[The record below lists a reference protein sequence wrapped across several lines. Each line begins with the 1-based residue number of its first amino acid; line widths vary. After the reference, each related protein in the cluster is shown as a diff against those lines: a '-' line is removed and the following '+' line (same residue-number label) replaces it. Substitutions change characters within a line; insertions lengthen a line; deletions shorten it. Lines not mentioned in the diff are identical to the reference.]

1 MLRLFTTSYPEPN
14 AWRSAEYAQCLE
26 KNRQCRSV
34 DGIYVIAEPGSPTT
48 SESGKVTIRQS
59 SSRPTYDDFF
69 DWINELAGDD
79 DLSIIANADIW
90 FDDPI
95 GTAGKSLKPDQC
107 IALARWDGDKL
118 FDRNDSQDCWMWRGK
133 IKNVRGDFPLG
144 VPRCDNRLMH
154 ELRAAG
160 YDVRNPAFS
169 VKAHHVHAGARGEY
183 DHTNLTHFVEPPY
196 GYLWPHNLWS
206 LPRTIAHNLSDP
218 SRKLGWRVDKR
229 RIAASLP
236 VRAAAKLAR
245 AVLPQR
251 SAA

>member
-14 AWRSAEYAQCLE
+14 PQRSAEYALCLE
-26 KNRQCRSV
+26 KNRQCRSI
-34 DGIYVIAEPGSPTT
+34 DGIYIIAEPGS
-48 SESGKVTIRQS
+48 SALSGSDELTIRQS

-69 DWINELAGDD
+69 HWINELAGED
-79 DLSIIANADIW
+79 DLSIIANSDIW
-90 FDDPI
+90 FDDSI
-95 GTAGKSLKPDQC
+95 RAAAESLRSGQC
-107 IALARWDGDKL
+107 FALARWDGNKL
-118 FDRNDSQDCWMWRGK
+118 SYRNDSQDCWMWRGR
-133 IKNVRGDFPLG
+133 IKNVHGNFPLG

-160 YDVRNPAFS
+160 YEVLNPAFS
-169 VKAHHVHAGARGEY
+169 VRAHHVHAGVRGEY
-183 DHTNLTHFVEPPY
+183 AEANLTHFVEPPY